1 MLKTVFDNKTI
12 LYIVGCTFL
21 MTVGR
26 GISLPFL
33 PLYLHHQLQLD
44 TFQTGVTLT
53 IAMVL
58 GVFLSIP
65 VGRLADK
72 VERKLLSKSVLVI
85 FIGAFVLIGLIK
97 SAIVFVICFTLI
109 NCCYSVYSTLIK
121 CYISDSYVGKK
132 KTELFSLN
140 YTSIN
145 MGWVI
150 GPVTGSLLLSQNILW
165 SFLLSAVCGMLA
177 LAVGAGIFN
186 AGQKAT
192 PAAEEQIVRQP
203 QRQEL
208 YLLLVFTLAIFLGSF
223 VFGRFDSC
231 ISQILMT
238 ETSEQTTAKI
248 ISIILTMNAITIVL
262 FQYLIGVWVA
272 RLRPAVGFTLGAL
285 CLMTGIFLFSVSGLN
300 VYLWAIA
307 TAIFTFGEVIFV
319 PLQYSAIDMITTPGN
334 KGLFFS
340 FQNLGGLG
348 GAINPV
354 VTGTLL
360 SLFSSEAVYGLLIII
375 SGLCLLTF
383 IAGIRL
389 FDANRC
395 QNLAAAKQR

>member
-1 MLKTVFDNKTI
+1 
-12 LYIVGCTFL
+12 
-21 MTVGR
+21 
-26 GISLPFL
+26 
-33 PLYLHHQLQLD
+33 
-44 TFQTGVTLT
+44 
-53 IAMVL
+53 
-58 GVFLSIP
+58 
-65 VGRLADK
+65 
-72 VERKLLSKSVLVI
+72 
-85 FIGAFVLIGLIK
+85 
-97 SAIVFVICFTLI
+97 
-109 NCCYSVYSTLIK
+109 
-121 CYISDSYVGKK
+121 
-132 KTELFSLN
+132 
-140 YTSIN
+140 
-145 MGWVI
+145 
-150 GPVTGSLLLSQNILW
+150 
-165 SFLLSAVCGMLA
+165 MLA

-186 AGQKAT
+186 TGQKAT
-192 PAAEEQIVRQP
+192 PAAEEQIIRQP

-262 FQYLIGVWVA
+262 FQYLTGVWVA
-272 RLRPAVGFTLGAL
+272 RLRPAMGFTLGAL
-285 CLMTGIFLFSVSGLN
+285 CLMAGIFLFSVSGLN

-354 VTGTLL
+354 VT
-360 SLFSSEAVYGLLIII
+360 A
-375 SGLCLLTF
+375 
-383 IAGIRL
+383 
-389 FDANRC
+389 RC
-395 QNLAAAKQR
+395 CRCFPVRRYMAF